1 MRKQREIDMNNN
13 EMKKMVLGNMAGLLV
28 NLRQKME
35 VMDALDRDSSTSGYM
50 DLNDQMNTMS
60 KTMNA
65 FDAVVAR
72 AVAVVPN
79 KSVNKVVAEMWND

>member
-1 MRKQREIDMNNN
+1 
-13 EMKKMVLGNMAGLLV
+13 MKKMVLGNMAGLLV

>member
-35 VMDALDRDSSTSGYM
+35 VMDALDRDSTTSGYM

-60 KTMNA
+60 KTMDA

>member
-35 VMDALDRDSSTSGYM
+35 VMDALDRDSTTSGYM

>member
-1 MRKQREIDMNNN
+1 MNNN

-35 VMDALDRDSSTSGYM
+35 VMDALDRDSTTSGYM

-60 KTMNA
+60 KTMDA

>member
-1 MRKQREIDMNNN
+1 MNNN

>member
-1 MRKQREIDMNNN
+1 
-13 EMKKMVLGNMAGLLV
+13 MKKMVLGNMAGLLV

-60 KTMNA
+60 KTMDA